1 MTDDNPEMIV
11 IETNDGHFHR
21 CKWLIENAEK
31 SQETPQNSILDIGC
45 SDGFMFRDIEHLNV
59 TETDI
64 ENKFPPEYG
73 DKIKFVE
80 SDAHNLPF
88 EDKEFS
94 CSILGDML
102 EHVKDPVQVLKEA
115 LRVSKSVFITV
126 PNEWEWD
133 DEKRPFGFAEHVRF
147 YTYESLKKDLKLSEY
162 DEEHTEII
170 KINGGGWSF
179 FCVSYIE

>member
-1 MTDDNPEMIV
+1 MTENNPEISI

-21 CKWLIENAEK
+21 CKWLIDNAET
-31 SQETPQNSILDIGC
+31 SQEKPPNTIIDIGC
-45 SDGFMFRDIEHLNV
+45 SDGFMFRDLEHLNV

-64 ENKFPPEYG
+64 ENKFPQEYQ
-73 DKIKFVE
+73 DKIKFVK
-80 SDAHNLPF
+80 SNAHDLPF

-102 EHVKDPVQVLKEA
+102 EHVEDPVQVLKEA

-133 DEKRPFGFAEHVRF
+133 DEKRPFGFSEHVRF
-147 YTYESLKKDLKLSEY
+147 YTYESLKNDLGLAGY
-162 DEEHTEII
+162 DEGHTEII

-179 FCVSYIE
+179 FCVSYI